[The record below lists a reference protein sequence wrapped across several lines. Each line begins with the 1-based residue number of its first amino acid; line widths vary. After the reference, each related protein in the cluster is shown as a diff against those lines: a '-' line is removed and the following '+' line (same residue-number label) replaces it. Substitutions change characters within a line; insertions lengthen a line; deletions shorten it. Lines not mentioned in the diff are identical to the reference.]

1 MSSPRRDED
10 PELRGQAGEGLS
22 SYDLCSDVFT
32 SEDADNHLG
41 SGRAS
46 ELADRLREWS
56 RFCIRLVIGDLGHR
70 ATQRLGA
77 QLPARWPGG
86 SERPVQCQILSW
98 IDWVAL
104 WPASCSA
111 LLAGGLIFRLTCP
124 EGAQTTIGDE
134 CGTRQAIRRIR
145 RCI

>member
-10 PELRGQAGEGLS
+10 LELRGQAGEGLS
-22 SYDLCSDVFT
+22 SYDLCSDVLT

-56 RFCIRLVIGDLGHR
+56 GFCIRLVIGDLGHR
-70 ATQRLGA
+70 AAQRIGA

-86 SERPVQCQILSW
+86 SKRRVDCQIVPW
-98 IDWVAL
+98 ID
-104 WPASCSA
+104 
-111 LLAGGLIFRLTCP
+111 
-124 EGAQTTIGDE
+124 
-134 CGTRQAIRRIR
+134 
-145 RCI
+145 